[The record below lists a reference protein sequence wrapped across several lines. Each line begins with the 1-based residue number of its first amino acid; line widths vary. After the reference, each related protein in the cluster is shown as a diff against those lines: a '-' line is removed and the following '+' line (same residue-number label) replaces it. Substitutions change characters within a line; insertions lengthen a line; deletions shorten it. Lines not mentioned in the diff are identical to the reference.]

1 MIAPEYRLRTL
12 EPPMAAAAGMTFPAF
27 RHMLDLAP
35 TERFPGQPEQRPVQ
49 ALGATA
55 WQGDALAGLGLAE
68 VPRASDCGPP
78 EVLSLFVH
86 PQHRNRGLATALLA
100 ELENRLGG
108 LGFETLDAVYM
119 TGKPGVPAI
128 ERILAKR
135 DWTPPETRTVT
146 LRFTPEE
153 ASKTP
158 WYGRLSLPRQSE
170 IFSWVDLPPGELE
183 EIQRCHEEKPWIA
196 DGLEPWRHVADGFD
210 PVSSVGLRYR
220 GQVVGWVINHRLEN
234 QTVRFTCSYMRKDL
248 SRRARIV
255 PLYTESLERLRATGC
270 RQCMFVTPV
279 KYRGMVAFVKEHCA
293 PWVGFFG
300 ETRGASKSLG
310 PKSATSGR

>member
-12 EPPMAAAAGMTFPAF
+12 EPPMATAAAGMTFPAF

-55 WQGDALAGLGLAE
+55 WQGETLAGLGLAE
-68 VPRASDCGPP
+68 VPRASDWGPP
-78 EVLSLFVH
+78 EVLSVFVH

-135 DWTPPETRTVT
+135 GWTPPETRTVT

-158 WYGRLSLPRQSE
+158 WYGRLSLPRQSQ

-183 EIQRCHEEKPWIA
+183 EIQRSHEEKPWIA
-196 DGLEPWRHVADGFD
+196 DGLEPWRHVAAGAGRGLGDQPSDRERHGALHVQLHAQGPVATRPDRPALHGVPRTAAGDGL
-210 PVSSVGLRYR
+210 PSVHVRDSGQVPRDGGLRQGALRPLGRLLRRNAGRLEEPR
-220 GQVVGWVINHRLEN
+220 GQ
-234 QTVRFTCSYMRKDL
+234 
-248 SRRARIV
+248 
-255 PLYTESLERLRATGC
+255 ERHPG
-270 RQCMFVTPV
+270 
-279 KYRGMVAFVKEHCA
+279 
-293 PWVGFFG
+293 
-300 ETRGASKSLG
+300 
-310 PKSATSGR
+310 